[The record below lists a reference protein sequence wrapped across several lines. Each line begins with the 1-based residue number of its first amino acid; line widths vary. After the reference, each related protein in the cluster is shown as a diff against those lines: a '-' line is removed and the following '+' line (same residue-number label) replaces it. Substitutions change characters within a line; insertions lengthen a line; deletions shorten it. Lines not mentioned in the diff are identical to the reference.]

1 MANSGRQ
8 LQGELVMADDMVSG
22 SKPSPSN
29 HKDFSLL
36 AHNAGLCEPT
46 NGHANIWSAQ
56 ERIFRPSSNLSNW
69 QATAK
74 RICDVAFSASA
85 IIALS
90 PLLTIVGLAIVLESR
105 GPVFFLQE
113 REGKNGKPFTAIKFR
128 SMRRDDADVTGV
140 KQTTHGDVRVT
151 KVGRFIRRTSID
163 ELPQLLNVLR
173 GDMSLV
179 GPRPHV
185 KGMLAGG
192 RDYRALVPYYEL
204 RLHVM
209 PGLTGLAQANGLRGP
224 TADADLA
231 LRRIDYDLDYIENFS
246 IFLDIKIIL
255 QTLKREFLGGSG
267 H

>member
-1 MANSGRQ
+1 MANTSRQ
-8 LQGELVMADDMVSG
+8 FQGELMIAADIMSDNE
-22 SKPSPSN
+22 PSPKN
-29 HKDFSLL
+29 HRNDSISSQNIGVFELTSSY
-36 AHNAGLCEPT
+36 E
-46 NGHANIWSAQ
+46 NIWSALG
-56 ERIFRPSSNLSNW
+56 RTFRPSPNLSNW
-69 QATAK
+69 QAKAK
-74 RICDVAFSASA
+74 RLCDIAFSASA
-85 IIALS
+85 IVGLS
-90 PLLTIVGLAIVLESR
+90 PILAIVSLAIVLESR
-105 GPVFFLQE
+105 GSVFFLQE
-113 REGKNGKPFTAIKFR
+113 REGKNGKLFTAIKFR
-128 SMRRDDADVTGV
+128 SMRRDDADISGI

-231 LRRIDYDLDYIENFS
+231 LRRIEYDLDYIENFS
-246 IFLDIKIIL
+246 IFLDMKIIL
-255 QTLKREFLGGSG
+255 QTLKREFLGGNG

>member
-1 MANSGRQ
+1 MTFVQ
-8 LQGELVMADDMVSG
+8 EEVG
-22 SKPSPSN
+22 SFHERKIRPSPNFSN
-29 HKDFSLL
+29 W
-36 AHNAGLCEPT
+36 
-46 NGHANIWSAQ
+46 HAN
-56 ERIFRPSSNLSNW
+56 
-69 QATAK
+69 AK
-74 RICDVAFSASA
+74 RLCDIFFSAAA

-90 PLLTIVGLAIVLESR
+90 PLLVFVGLAIVVESR
-105 GPVFFLQE
+105 GSVFFLQE
-113 REGKNGKPFTAIKFR
+113 REGKDGRVFTAFKFR
-128 SMRRDDADVTGV
+128 SMRRDHADPSGV
-140 KQTTHGDVRVT
+140 NQTTHGDVRVT
-151 KVGRFIRRTSID
+151 RVGRIIRRTSID

-204 RLHVM
+204 RLHIM

-231 LRRIDYDLDYIENFS
+231 LRRIDYDLEYIETFS
-246 IFLDIKIIL
+246 IFLDMKIIF
-255 QTLKREFLGGSG
+255 QTLKREFFFGNG

>member
-1 MANSGRQ
+1 MANNGRQ
-8 LQGELVMADDMVSG
+8 LKSELAFTADNMSGTGPLPVRYHDDILPGRSGGEFELL
-22 SKPSPSN
+22 SKPQHRLYGS
-29 HKDFSLL
+29 
-36 AHNAGLCEPT
+36 
-46 NGHANIWSAQ
+46 
-56 ERIFRPSSNLSNW
+56 ERTFRPSPNLSNW
-69 QATAK
+69 QAKAK
-74 RICDVAFSASA
+74 RLCDIMFSASA

-90 PLLTIVGLAIVLESR
+90 PLLAIVGLAIVLESR
-105 GPVFFLQE
+105 GSVFFLQE
-113 REGKNGKPFTAIKFR
+113 REGKEGKPFIAIKFR
-128 SMRRDDADVTGV
+128 SMRRDHADVTGI

>member
-1 MANSGRQ
+1 MANTGRQ
-8 LQGELVMADDMVSG
+8 LEGEFVFAADVMSSTGPLSTGYDGA
-22 SKPSPSN
+22 
-29 HKDFSLL
+29 SL
-36 AHNAGLCEPT
+36 
-46 NGHANIWSAQ
+46 SAQ
-56 ERIFRPSSNLSNW
+56 SKGEFEPLSQHEHSLPARGRTFRPSPNLSNW
-69 QATAK
+69 QAKAK
-74 RICDVAFSASA
+74 RFCDIVFSASA

-90 PLLTIVGLAIVLESR
+90 PLLAIVSLAIVLES
-105 GPVFFLQE
+105 GGGVFFLQE

-128 SMRRDDADVTGV
+128 SMRRDDADVTGI